1 MTETTLGRR
10 SSDRRNRDS
19 EVLQAAIKVFFEKG
33 YAAASVQDV
42 ADVVGVLKGSL
53 YHYISSKEDLL
64 LRIFDGSH
72 TQAVQIMEA
81 LASRNLPPRQWLES
95 YLNEIVHW
103 YLANI
108 ERVSL
113 YFNEWH
119 YLTGENA
126 ETVRKHRRVFSQYIR
141 DILEAAPGDLRPGVD
156 PRLATYF
163 ILGAVN
169 NIPVWYKRNGPY
181 SAARVA
187 SEYASMAV
195 AVVFT
200 EVAVV

>member
-119 YLTGENA
+119 
-126 ETVRKHRRVFSQYIR
+126 
-141 DILEAAPGDLRPGVD
+141 
-156 PRLATYF
+156 
-163 ILGAVN
+163 
-169 NIPVWYKRNGPY
+169 
-181 SAARVA
+181 
-187 SEYASMAV
+187 
-195 AVVFT
+195 
-200 EVAVV
+200 